1 MLNLRRPAGAYT
13 SGNRVL
19 DALPAGDRID
29 LIADLE
35 VVNFA
40 AHQVTHEVGAFL
52 GHVNFPID
60 AVLSVVATLTNGD
73 TVEVGTVGSEGFVE
87 TDAALHSSL
96 ANRTSFCQVRGM
108 VGQMSMARF
117 TSRMATSQ
125 TFAQLM
131 RRNVRA
137 SLFSA
142 QQFAACNVKHSVQE
156 RCARWLSMTADRVG
170 GTEFILTH
178 DLMAIMLGV
187 RRSGVSEAAEAL
199 QRMGAI
205 SYRRGAVTV
214 KNQKL
219 LNDSACE
226 CYEACK
232 HAFSSALRE

>member
-1 MLNLRRPAGAYT
+1 MHGVRPRGAYL

-19 DALPAGDRID
+19 DALPPGDRKD
-29 LIADLE
+29 LIDDLD
-35 VVNFA
+35 VVTYA
-40 AHQVTHEVGAFL
+40 AHQVTHEAGALL

-87 TDAALHSSL
+87 TDAALHSSRAL
-96 ANRTSFCQVRGM
+96 RTSFCQVRGT
-108 VGQMSMARF
+108 VGQMTMARF
-117 TSRMATSQ
+117 ATRMTTSP

-131 RRNVRA
+131 RRSVRA

-142 QQFAACNVKHSVQE
+142 QQFAACNVKHSVLQ

-170 GTEFILTH
+170 ATDFVLTH
-178 DLMAIMLGV
+178 DLLAIMLGV
-187 RRSGVSEAAEAL
+187 RRSGVSEAAESL

-214 KNQKL
+214 INARL
-219 LNDSACE
+219 LNDTACE

-232 HAFSSALRE
+232 VAFDAALLT